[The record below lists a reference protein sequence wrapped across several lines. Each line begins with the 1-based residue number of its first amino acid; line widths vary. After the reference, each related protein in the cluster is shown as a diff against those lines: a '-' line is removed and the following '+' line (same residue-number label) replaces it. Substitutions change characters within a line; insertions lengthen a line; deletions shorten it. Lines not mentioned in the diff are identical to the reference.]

1 MDTNGWARRTIP
13 TLFERSRSGA
23 NDGSHVPPADGPAPA
38 ALLGDDADL
47 LADAPPPLPEVG
59 EAEVVRHY
67 THLAARNMSVDANF
81 YPLGSC
87 TMKYNP
93 RINEW
98 AASRDG
104 LAALHPLAP
113 AATAQ
118 GALRLLHE
126 LETYLARIAGLDA
139 VTLTP
144 AAGAHG
150 ELTALKVITAYYHS
164 RGEGR
169 SKVLTPDSAHGTNPA
184 SCTVCGRLA
193 VPIASR
199 GDGRI
204 DLDDLRA
211 KLDDQTAALMI
222 TNPNTL
228 GLFETDIAD
237 AAELV
242 HAAGAQL
249 YLDGANM
256 NAILGIT
263 RPGDFGVDAMHFNL
277 HKTFSTP
284 HGGGGPGAGPVAVAS
299 HLEPFLPTPR
309 VVHREGAYR
318 LLWEAPQSI
327 GPMRSFAGQFAVCVR
342 AWCYIRALGGEGLR
356 RASETAVLAANYLAA
371 KLKTVLPLPHDERCM
386 HEFVLT
392 ASRRGAS
399 DRGLAGRIAKRLLDY
414 GFHAPTVYFPLIVEE
429 ALMIEP
435 TETES
440 LATLDAFVAAMREI
454 VAALDED
461 PHALDDAPRARSVAR
476 VDETAAARQPVL
488 RWRPRM

>member
-1 MDTNGWARRTIP
+1 MTRRTIP
-13 TLFERSRSGA
+13 TLFERARNGA
-23 NDGSHVPPADGPAPA
+23 NPGAHVAAPDGPSPA

-47 LADAPPPLPEVG
+47 LADAPPPLPEVP

-67 THLAARNMSVDANF
+67 THLAGRNMSVDANF

-98 AASRDG
+98 AAAREP
-104 LAALHPLAP
+104 LADLHPLAP

-118 GALRLLHE
+118 GALRLLSE
-126 LETYLARIAGLDA
+126 LETYLARITGLDA
-139 VTLTP
+139 VTLAP

-150 ELTALKVITAYYHS
+150 ELTGLKVITAYYRS
-164 RGEGR
+164 RGESR
-169 SKVLTPDSAHGTNPA
+169 TKVLTPDSAHGTNPA
-184 SCTVCGRLA
+184 SCTLCGRLA

-199 GDGRI
+199 ADGRI

-237 AAELV
+237 AAQLV

-256 NAILGIT
+256 NALLGIA
-263 RPGDFGVDAMHFNL
+263 RPGDFGVDAMHLNL

-284 HGGGGPGAGPVAVAS
+284 HGGGGPGSGPVAVAS

-309 VVHREGAYR
+309 IVHREGTYR
-318 LLWEAPQSI
+318 LLWQAPQSI
-327 GPMRSFAGQFAVCVR
+327 GPVRSFACQFGVCVR
-342 AWCYIRALGGEGLR
+342 AWCYIRALGPDGLR
-356 RASETAVLAANYLAA
+356 RASETAVLAANYLAER
-371 KLKTVLPLPHDERCM
+371 LKTVLPLPHDERCM

-392 ASRRGAS
+392 AARRGAS
-399 DRGLAGRIAKRLLDY
+399 DRGLAGAIAKRLLDY
-414 GFHAPTVYFPLIVEE
+414 GFHAPTVYFPLIVPE

-440 LATLDAFVAAMREI
+440 LATLDAFVDALRQI
-454 VAALDED
+454 VAALDAD
-461 PHALDDAPRARSVAR
+461 PHALADAPFAQSVAR

-488 RWRPRM
+488 RWQAEM

>member
-1 MDTNGWARRTIP
+1 MDTNGLTRETIP
-13 TLFERSRSGA
+13 TLFDCSRPGA
-23 NDGSHVPPADGPAPA
+23 NAGDHVPAPDGPPPA

-47 LADAPPPLPEVG
+47 LADTPPPLPEVP
-59 EAEVVRHY
+59 EAAVVRHY
-67 THLAARNMSVDANF
+67 THLAGRNMSVDANF

-93 RINEW
+93 RVNEW
-98 AASRDG
+98 AASREA
-104 LAALHPLAP
+104 LADLHPLAP
-113 AATAQ
+113 PAATQ
-118 GALRLLHE
+118 GALQLLHE

-139 VTLTP
+139 VTLAP

-150 ELTALKVITAYYHS
+150 ELTGLKVITAYYRS

-169 SKVLTPDSAHGTNPA
+169 SKVLTPDSSHGTNPA

-193 VPIASR
+193 VPVASR

-263 RPGDFGVDAMHFNL
+263 RPGDFGVDAMHLNL

-299 HLEPFLPTPR
+299 HLDPFLPTPR

-318 LLWEAPQSI
+318 LLWDAPHSI
-327 GPMRSFAGQFAVCVR
+327 GPVRSFACQFAVCVR
-342 AWCYIRALGGEGLR
+342 AWCYIRTLGPEGLR
-356 RASETAVLAANYLAA
+356 RASETAVLAANYLAER
-371 KLKTVLPLPHDERCM
+371 LKTVLPLPYDERCM

-392 ASRRGAS
+392 AARHGAS
-399 DRGLAGRIAKRLLDY
+399 DRGLGGRIAKRLLDY
-414 GFHAPTVYFPLIVEE
+414 GFHAPTVYFPLIVDE

-440 LATLDAFVAAMREI
+440 LPTLDAFVDAMREI
-454 VAALDED
+454 VADLDAD
-461 PHALDDAPRARSVAR
+461 PHALDDAPRAQAVAR

-488 RWRPRM
+488 RWQAEV